1 MPQTNEWLLY
11 RASGQLPR
19 GFQGHISYTTLLP
32 GELRALRVVFTFD
45 KREPQQEPDTLRA
58 GCMAAAAQNLPE
70 GTPVPEALAEHLCT
84 MPKGEINVSLFL
96 NGACVGSAHR
106 NQLTKEMLLAPQ
118 GSSEGFVNCR
128 PTGVLRVVLHVLNV
142 LNDETNYTLRLE
154 EVAARVFISKTY
166 LSELF
171 TSYTG
176 MSFTTY
182 VTRQRMQRAK
192 KLLLSTRMSI
202 HDVGQACGFYSS
214 AYFSTVFTRQFGLS
228 PSRYRTAMAQLPTDD
243 RRDYA

>member
-1 MPQTNEWLLY
+1 MNGFCTGCPGSCHG
-11 RASGQLPR
+11 AFR
-19 GFQGHISYTTLLP
+19 GTSLTQRFCR
-32 GELRALRVVFTFD
+32 GELRALRVMFTFD

-70 GTPVPEALAEHLCT
+70 GTPVPEALVEHLCT

-154 EVAARVFISKTY
+154 KVA
-166 LSELF
+166 
-171 TSYTG
+171 G
-176 MSFTTY
+176 
-182 VTRQRMQRAK
+182 
-192 KLLLSTRMSI
+192 
-202 HDVGQACGFYSS
+202 
-214 AYFSTVFTRQFGLS
+214 
-228 PSRYRTAMAQLPTDD
+228 
-243 RRDYA
+243 

>member
-1 MPQTNEWLLY
+1 MTQTNERLLY
-11 RASGQLPR
+11 RVSGQLPR

-154 EVAARVFISKTY
+154 EVA
-166 LSELF
+166 
-171 TSYTG
+171 G
-176 MSFTTY
+176 
-182 VTRQRMQRAK
+182 
-192 KLLLSTRMSI
+192 
-202 HDVGQACGFYSS
+202 
-214 AYFSTVFTRQFGLS
+214 
-228 PSRYRTAMAQLPTDD
+228 
-243 RRDYA
+243 

>member
-1 MPQTNEWLLY
+1 
-11 RASGQLPR
+11 
-19 GFQGHISYTTLLP
+19 
-32 GELRALRVVFTFD
+32 
-45 KREPQQEPDTLRA
+45 
-58 GCMAAAAQNLPE
+58 MAAPAQNLPE

-154 EVAARVFISKTY
+154 EVA
-166 LSELF
+166 
-171 TSYTG
+171 G
-176 MSFTTY
+176 
-182 VTRQRMQRAK
+182 
-192 KLLLSTRMSI
+192 
-202 HDVGQACGFYSS
+202 
-214 AYFSTVFTRQFGLS
+214 
-228 PSRYRTAMAQLPTDD
+228 
-243 RRDYA
+243 

>member
-1 MPQTNEWLLY
+1 MPQTNERLLY

-96 NGACVGSAHR
+96 NGAWVSSAHS

-154 EVAARVFISKTY
+154 EVA
-166 LSELF
+166 
-171 TSYTG
+171 G
-176 MSFTTY
+176 
-182 VTRQRMQRAK
+182 
-192 KLLLSTRMSI
+192 
-202 HDVGQACGFYSS
+202 
-214 AYFSTVFTRQFGLS
+214 
-228 PSRYRTAMAQLPTDD
+228 
-243 RRDYA
+243 

>member
-19 GFQGHISYTTLLP
+19 GFQGHISYTTLL
-32 GELRALRVVFTFD
+32 
-45 KREPQQEPDTLRA
+45 QEPDTLRA

-154 EVAARVFISKTY
+154 EVA
-166 LSELF
+166 
-171 TSYTG
+171 G
-176 MSFTTY
+176 
-182 VTRQRMQRAK
+182 
-192 KLLLSTRMSI
+192 
-202 HDVGQACGFYSS
+202 
-214 AYFSTVFTRQFGLS
+214 
-228 PSRYRTAMAQLPTDD
+228 
-243 RRDYA
+243 

>member
-1 MPQTNEWLLY
+1 MPQTNERLLY
-11 RASGQLPR
+11 RVSGQLPR

-32 GELRALRVVFTFD
+32 
-45 KREPQQEPDTLRA
+45 

-154 EVAARVFISKTY
+154 EVA
-166 LSELF
+166 
-171 TSYTG
+171 G
-176 MSFTTY
+176 
-182 VTRQRMQRAK
+182 
-192 KLLLSTRMSI
+192 
-202 HDVGQACGFYSS
+202 
-214 AYFSTVFTRQFGLS
+214 
-228 PSRYRTAMAQLPTDD
+228 
-243 RRDYA
+243 

>member
-1 MPQTNEWLLY
+1 MPQTNERLLY
-11 RASGQLPR
+11 RVSGQLPR

-32 GELRALRVVFTFD
+32 GELRALRV
-45 KREPQQEPDTLRA
+45 

-154 EVAARVFISKTY
+154 EVA
-166 LSELF
+166 
-171 TSYTG
+171 G
-176 MSFTTY
+176 
-182 VTRQRMQRAK
+182 
-192 KLLLSTRMSI
+192 
-202 HDVGQACGFYSS
+202 
-214 AYFSTVFTRQFGLS
+214 
-228 PSRYRTAMAQLPTDD
+228 
-243 RRDYA
+243 

>member
-1 MPQTNEWLLY
+1 MNGFCTGCPDNCHEAFRGTSLTQ
-11 RASGQLPR
+11 RFCPASCAPC
-19 GFQGHISYTTLLP
+19 
-32 GELRALRVVFTFD
+32 
-45 KREPQQEPDTLRA
+45 A

-154 EVAARVFISKTY
+154 EVA
-166 LSELF
+166 
-171 TSYTG
+171 G
-176 MSFTTY
+176 
-182 VTRQRMQRAK
+182 
-192 KLLLSTRMSI
+192 
-202 HDVGQACGFYSS
+202 
-214 AYFSTVFTRQFGLS
+214 
-228 PSRYRTAMAQLPTDD
+228 
-243 RRDYA
+243 

>member
-1 MPQTNEWLLY
+1 MPQTNERLLY

-45 KREPQQEPDTLRA
+45 KREPQQELDTLRA

-106 NQLTKEMLLAPQ
+106 NHWTKEMLLAPQ

-154 EVAARVFISKTY
+154 EVA
-166 LSELF
+166 
-171 TSYTG
+171 G
-176 MSFTTY
+176 
-182 VTRQRMQRAK
+182 
-192 KLLLSTRMSI
+192 
-202 HDVGQACGFYSS
+202 
-214 AYFSTVFTRQFGLS
+214 
-228 PSRYRTAMAQLPTDD
+228 
-243 RRDYA
+243 

>member
-1 MPQTNEWLLY
+1 MPQTNERLLY
-11 RASGQLPR
+11 RVSGQLPR

-32 GELRALRVVFTFD
+32 GELRALRVMFTFD

-70 GTPVPEALAEHLCT
+70 GTPVPEALAEHL
-84 MPKGEINVSLFL
+84 
-96 NGACVGSAHR
+96 CVGSAHR

-154 EVAARVFISKTY
+154 EVA
-166 LSELF
+166 
-171 TSYTG
+171 G
-176 MSFTTY
+176 
-182 VTRQRMQRAK
+182 
-192 KLLLSTRMSI
+192 
-202 HDVGQACGFYSS
+202 
-214 AYFSTVFTRQFGLS
+214 
-228 PSRYRTAMAQLPTDD
+228 
-243 RRDYA
+243 

>member
-1 MPQTNEWLLY
+1 MPQTNERLLY
-11 RASGQLPR
+11 RVSGQLPR

-58 GCMAAAAQNLPE
+58 GCM
-70 GTPVPEALAEHLCT
+70 ALAEHLCT

-154 EVAARVFISKTY
+154 EVA
-166 LSELF
+166 
-171 TSYTG
+171 G
-176 MSFTTY
+176 
-182 VTRQRMQRAK
+182 
-192 KLLLSTRMSI
+192 
-202 HDVGQACGFYSS
+202 
-214 AYFSTVFTRQFGLS
+214 
-228 PSRYRTAMAQLPTDD
+228 
-243 RRDYA
+243 

>member
-70 GTPVPEALAEHLCT
+70 GTPVPEALVEHLCT

-106 NQLTKEMLLAPQ
+106 NQLLSAFPNPSCKGANSTCKK
-118 GSSEGFVNCR
+118 GSSRFQS
-128 PTGVLRVVLHVLNV
+128 LR
-142 LNDETNYTLRLE
+142 
-154 EVAARVFISKTY
+154 
-166 LSELF
+166 
-171 TSYTG
+171 
-176 MSFTTY
+176 
-182 VTRQRMQRAK
+182 
-192 KLLLSTRMSI
+192 
-202 HDVGQACGFYSS
+202 
-214 AYFSTVFTRQFGLS
+214 
-228 PSRYRTAMAQLPTDD
+228 QL
-243 RRDYA
+243 

>member
-1 MPQTNEWLLY
+1 MPQTNERLLY
-11 RASGQLPR
+11 RVSGQLPR

-32 GELRALRVVFTFD
+32 GE
-45 KREPQQEPDTLRA
+45 LRA

-154 EVAARVFISKTY
+154 EVA
-166 LSELF
+166 
-171 TSYTG
+171 G
-176 MSFTTY
+176 
-182 VTRQRMQRAK
+182 
-192 KLLLSTRMSI
+192 
-202 HDVGQACGFYSS
+202 
-214 AYFSTVFTRQFGLS
+214 
-228 PSRYRTAMAQLPTDD
+228 
-243 RRDYA
+243 

>member
-1 MPQTNEWLLY
+1 MNGFCTGCPDNCHE
-11 RASGQLPR
+11 AFR
-19 GFQGHISYTTLLP
+19 GTSLTQRFCRGSCAPCAWCSPLTSANRSRSRKNRQP
-32 GELRALRVVFTFD
+32 
-45 KREPQQEPDTLRA
+45 KRQ
-58 GCMAAAAQNLPE
+58 QNLPE

-154 EVAARVFISKTY
+154 EVA
-166 LSELF
+166 
-171 TSYTG
+171 G
-176 MSFTTY
+176 
-182 VTRQRMQRAK
+182 
-192 KLLLSTRMSI
+192 
-202 HDVGQACGFYSS
+202 
-214 AYFSTVFTRQFGLS
+214 
-228 PSRYRTAMAQLPTDD
+228 
-243 RRDYA
+243 

>member
-1 MPQTNEWLLY
+1 MPQTNERLLY

-32 GELRALRVVFTFD
+32 G
-45 KREPQQEPDTLRA
+45 TLRA

-154 EVAARVFISKTY
+154 EVA
-166 LSELF
+166 
-171 TSYTG
+171 G
-176 MSFTTY
+176 
-182 VTRQRMQRAK
+182 
-192 KLLLSTRMSI
+192 
-202 HDVGQACGFYSS
+202 
-214 AYFSTVFTRQFGLS
+214 
-228 PSRYRTAMAQLPTDD
+228 
-243 RRDYA
+243 

>member
-1 MPQTNEWLLY
+1 MPQTNERLLY
-11 RASGQLPR
+11 RVSGQLPR

-32 GELRALRVVFTFD
+32 GELRALRVMFTFD

-84 MPKGEINVSLFL
+84 MPKG
-96 NGACVGSAHR
+96 VGSAHR

-154 EVAARVFISKTY
+154 EVA
-166 LSELF
+166 
-171 TSYTG
+171 G
-176 MSFTTY
+176 
-182 VTRQRMQRAK
+182 
-192 KLLLSTRMSI
+192 
-202 HDVGQACGFYSS
+202 
-214 AYFSTVFTRQFGLS
+214 
-228 PSRYRTAMAQLPTDD
+228 
-243 RRDYA
+243 

>member
-45 KREPQQEPDTLRA
+45 KR
-58 GCMAAAAQNLPE
+58 AQNLPE

-154 EVAARVFISKTY
+154 EVA
-166 LSELF
+166 
-171 TSYTG
+171 G
-176 MSFTTY
+176 
-182 VTRQRMQRAK
+182 
-192 KLLLSTRMSI
+192 
-202 HDVGQACGFYSS
+202 
-214 AYFSTVFTRQFGLS
+214 
-228 PSRYRTAMAQLPTDD
+228 
-243 RRDYA
+243 

>member
-1 MPQTNEWLLY
+1 MPQTNERLLY
-11 RASGQLPR
+11 RVSGQLPR

-32 GELRALRVVFTFD
+32 GELRALRVMFTFD
-45 KREPQQEPDTLRA
+45 KR
-58 GCMAAAAQNLPE
+58 E

-154 EVAARVFISKTY
+154 EVA
-166 LSELF
+166 
-171 TSYTG
+171 G
-176 MSFTTY
+176 
-182 VTRQRMQRAK
+182 
-192 KLLLSTRMSI
+192 
-202 HDVGQACGFYSS
+202 
-214 AYFSTVFTRQFGLS
+214 
-228 PSRYRTAMAQLPTDD
+228 
-243 RRDYA
+243 

>member
-1 MPQTNEWLLY
+1 MPQTNERLLY
-11 RASGQLPR
+11 RVSGQLPR

-32 GELRALRVVFTFD
+32 GELRALRVMFTFD

-118 GSSEGFVNCR
+118 G
-128 PTGVLRVVLHVLNV
+128 
-142 LNDETNYTLRLE
+142 
-154 EVAARVFISKTY
+154 
-166 LSELF
+166 
-171 TSYTG
+171 
-176 MSFTTY
+176 
-182 VTRQRMQRAK
+182 
-192 KLLLSTRMSI
+192 
-202 HDVGQACGFYSS
+202 
-214 AYFSTVFTRQFGLS
+214 
-228 PSRYRTAMAQLPTDD
+228 
-243 RRDYA
+243 